1 MNIIYNSLEDM
12 LNYDV
17 VCIIKN
23 ILELNN
29 QKSKLIHCMDQIKSI
44 NNEYTYLVW
53 AYKKNRAITRPPS
66 LVCKFILNSNNDK
79 VNLNNYNY

>member
-1 MNIIYNSLEDM
+1 M

-23 ILELNN
+23 IVELNN
-29 QKSKLIHCMDQIKSI
+29 QKSKLVHCMDQIKSI

-53 AYKKNRAITRPPS
+53 AYKNRRIFKPPPS
-66 LVCKFILNSNNDK
+66 FFCKFILNLNNDK
-79 VNLNNYNY
+79 ININNYNY